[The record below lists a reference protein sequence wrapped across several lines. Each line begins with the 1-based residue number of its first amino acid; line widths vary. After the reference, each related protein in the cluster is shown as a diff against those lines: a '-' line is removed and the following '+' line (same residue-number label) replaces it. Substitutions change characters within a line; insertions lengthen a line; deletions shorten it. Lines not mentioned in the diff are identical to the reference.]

1 MSKLNPLYERWD
13 IKYFYKLHLERM
25 EQMEE
30 VPVSYPRFYVRLKS
44 WMMLR
49 DAIYTPS
56 NRNMAR
62 YNMKP
67 KPTWK
72 EKLHN
77 ILIRFISFFK

>member
-25 EQMEE
+25 EQMGE
-30 VPVSYPRFYVRLKS
+30 VPVSYPRFYVRLKN

-56 NRNMAR
+56 KTNMIRNKH
-62 YNMKP
+62 NMKP
-67 KPTWK
+67 N
-72 EKLHN
+72 KLKN
-77 ILIRFISFFK
+77 IRFRFISFFK